1 MRISNSITY
10 NDFLRNLGTNAS
22 KVQSTLNQLSSLKEV
37 SKSSDN
43 PLLVSK
49 IMDLNVSLNQNKT
62 YNNTIKDSISWTKA
76 QDSALES
83 VSTSM
88 LRIRSL
94 VQSSANATAG
104 SEELG
109 ANRSEIEQE
118 IEGIVESLNTNFDGR
133 YLFSGTNTT
142 TAPFEIVKENDAI
155 VGIKYNGTSE
165 DLPREI
171 ANGVS
176 VDLLASGDRLM
187 NETGTATDPQ
197 NLSTYF
203 NDLLSALRSDDKD
216 ALGGDLLTAHDQHA
230 TNVVNVRAQIGTLYN
245 RLEAAADRNET
256 EKLNLT
262 ETLSNKQDVDIAE
275 KYMEYQNQ
283 MTAYRSTLAMGTKI
297 MQMSILDY
305 LN

>member
-1 MRISNSITY
+1 
-10 NDFLRNLGTNAS
+10 
-22 KVQSTLNQLSSLKEV
+22 
-37 SKSSDN
+37 
-43 PLLVSK
+43 
-49 IMDLNVSLNQNKT
+49 VSLNQNKT

-118 IEGIVESLNTNFDGR
+118 IAGIVESLNTNFDGR

-216 ALGGDLLTAHDQHA
+216 ALGGELLTAHDQHA

>member
-109 ANRSEIEQE
+109 ANRSTPTLMAAI
-118 IEGIVESLNTNFDGR
+118 
-133 YLFSGTNTT
+133 YL
-142 TAPFEIVKENDAI
+142 AERI
-155 VGIKYNGTSE
+155 
-165 DLPREI
+165 RRR
-171 ANGVS
+171 
-176 VDLLASGDRLM
+176 RL
-187 NETGTATDPQ
+187 
-197 NLSTYF
+197 
-203 NDLLSALRSDDKD
+203 LRSSKKMTPSSVSNTM
-216 ALGGDLLTAHDQHA
+216 APAKTC
-230 TNVVNVRAQIGTLYN
+230 R
-245 RLEAAADRNET
+245 
-256 EKLNLT
+256 EK
-262 ETLSNKQDVDIAE
+262 S
-275 KYMEYQNQ
+275 Q
-283 MTAYRSTLAMGTKI
+283 MGSRWI
-297 MQMSILDY
+297 C
-305 LN
+305 

>member
-1 MRISNSITY
+1 MRISNNITY
-10 NDFLRNLGTNAS
+10 SDFMRNLSTNAS
-22 KVQSTLNQLSSLKEV
+22 KVQTTLNQISSMKEV

-49 IMDLNVSLNQNKT
+49 IMDLNVSLSKNET
-62 YNNTIKDSISWTKA
+62 YSNTIADSISWTKA
-76 QDSALES
+76 QDATLDS

-94 VQSSANATAG
+94 IQSSANATAG
-104 SEELG
+104 SDELK
-109 ANRSEIEQE
+109 ANQSEIEQE
-118 IEGIVESLNTNFDGR
+118 ISGIVESLNTNFDGR

-142 TAPFEIVKENDAI
+142 TAPFEVIKDNDAI
-155 VGIKYNGTSE
+155 VGIKYKGTSQ

-171 ANGVS
+171 ASGVS
-176 VDLLASGDRLM
+176 VNLMADGGRLM
-187 NETGTATDPQ
+187 NETGTATDPE

-216 ALGGDLLTAHDQHA
+216 ALSGDLLAAHDTYA
-230 TNVVNVRAQIGTLYN
+230 NNIVNVRAQIGTLYN

-256 EKLNLT
+256 ENLNLT
-262 ETLSNKQDVDIAE
+262 ETLSNKQDVDVAE

-283 MTAYRSTLAMGTKI
+283 MTAYQATLAMGTKI
-297 MQMSILDY
+297 MQMTILDY
-305 LN
+305 IN